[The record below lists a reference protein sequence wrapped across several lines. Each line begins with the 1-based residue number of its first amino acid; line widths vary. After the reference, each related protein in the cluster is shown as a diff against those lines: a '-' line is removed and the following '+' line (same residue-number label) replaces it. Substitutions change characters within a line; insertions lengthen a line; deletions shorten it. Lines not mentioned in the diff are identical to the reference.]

1 MADPR
6 PTLQEI
12 IARHKTIPRMD
23 PSEKEE
29 NGLSLVEELENSR
42 ELLRRLE
49 EEGKRVQERISSLER
64 LIAQLRCT
72 LSLEDGA

>member
-1 MADPR
+1 
-6 PTLQEI
+6 
-12 IARHKTIPRMD
+12 MD

-72 LSLEDGA
+72 LSLVSLERITYYEASLREKKEDGA